1 LAHIKMILRCGFPVG
16 ALARLAHFEMTT
28 TAVASE
34 VFLKLARALLRS
46 ASCRPL
52 KPEQRALGWPSDF
65 FGAGEVVP
73 AHLGDRCI
81 EARQERV
88 RCRTMVPAAGAEALG
103 PGRGRPTNPIVADA
117 QAHHGTC
124 QERDADS
131 LLGFRVGRTLS
142 TTKQPD

>member
-1 LAHIKMILRCGFPVG
+1 MIFRCGFPVG
-16 ALARLAHFEMTT
+16 VLARLAHFEMTA

-34 VFLKLARALLRS
+34 VFLELARALLGS
-46 ASCRPL
+46 ARRRQF
-52 KPEQRALGWPSDF
+52 KPEQRALGWLSDF
-65 FGAGEVVP
+65 FGTGEVVP

-88 RCRTMVPAAGAEALG
+88 RCHAMVPAAWAEALG
-103 PGRGRPTNPIVADA
+103 PGRGRPANPIVADA
-117 QAHHGTC
+117 QAHHGTR
-124 QERDADS
+124 QERDANS